1 MKLVALS
8 IWVVAAFTLGVA
20 GAAAWPLV
28 AGVVLLPFFFIGK
41 PLYSRFTKK
50 TAEPK

>member
-8 IWVVAAFTLGVA
+8 IWVVAAFTLGVT

-28 AGVVLLPFFFIGK
+28 AGIILFPAFFIGK
-41 PLYSRFTKK
+41 PWYSSFKKK
-50 TAEPK
+50 TAEHK